1 MSGYVIEIPQEKEN
15 GSIWSRQL
23 RVAAYCRVSTPYEE
37 QQQSL
42 EKQIEYFTQYIK
54 RNPFWRFVAVYA
66 DNASGLHA
74 KNRPGYQKM
83 LRDCRKGKID
93 LILVKSLSRF
103 GRDAKE
109 TITTIRRLKQMGI
122 GVYVEMGGIN
132 TLTTP
137 DSIINLYAAFDQA
150 ESQNKSDNIKFGL
163 RRRMKSGK
171 TMLNHS
177 QFLGYTKGPDG
188 VLRVVPEEAEIV
200 RLIFGLYVQGNG
212 VRKIKRYLEEHG
224 IKTVTGKSEW
234 STSTIDRMLSNEK
247 YIGQVLMQKSYTP
260 DFLTGK
266 QVKNDG
272 QLDMYLVED
281 AHEAIIDRE
290 TFDRVQKMKG
300 KVECGIEMKQRL

>member
-1 MSGYVIEIPQEKEN
+1 M
-15 GSIWSRQL
+15 
-23 RVAAYCRVSTPYEE
+23 
-37 QQQSL
+37 
-42 EKQIEYFTQYIK
+42 
-54 RNPFWRFVAVYA
+54 YA

-83 LRDCRKGKID
+83 LKDCRRGKID

-109 TITTIRRLKQMGI
+109 TMTTIRRLKQMGI
-122 GVYVEMGGIN
+122 GVYAEMGGIN

-137 DSIINLYAAFDQA
+137 DSIIDLYATFDQA

-163 RRRMKSGK
+163 RQRMKSGK

-200 RLIFGLYVQGNG
+200 RKIFDLYVQGNG

-247 YIGQVLMQKSYTP
+247 YVRQVLMQKSYTP

-290 TFDRVQKMKG
+290 TFDQVQKMKG
-300 KVECGIEMKQRL
+300 QMKHIVQMEQIL